1 MISDNN
7 RFILGSRR
15 LKEFAARLETQ
26 AAQSASQKS
35 NTHNKIIFNQPFIFL
50 LQTGEKQIPSLEAIF
65 HRLQYVIDG
74 DELIQYELKTLLM

>member
-15 LKEFAARLETQ
+15 LKEFAAHLETQ

-35 NTHNKIIFNQPFIFL
+35 NTHNVYFQSTLPFFYCKLERNKFL
-50 LQTGEKQIPSLEAIF
+50 
-65 HRLQYVIDG
+65 V
-74 DELIQYELKTLLM
+74 